1 VNTCLPVGIKVNIK
15 FSRNQFNWIFVFEK
29 NYYLLS
35 VNFYLKMSLLSV
47 LGFGNEKI
55 KQALRQGA
63 VVIDIRTAA
72 DFDRGKVRGSINI
85 PIDRININLKRVVQM
100 NKPIVICSN
109 SDSENDRVIDVLKA
123 NGVKEIYNGGNWTKL
138 WRMMRSL

>member
-1 VNTCLPVGIKVNIK
+1 MWADRVL
-15 FSRNQFNWIFVFEK
+15 FMQK

-35 VNFYLKMSLLSV
+35 VNFYLEMSLLSV
-47 LGFGNEKI
+47 LGIGNGKI
-55 KQALRQGA
+55 KDALRRGA

-72 DFDRGKVRGSINI
+72 EFDRGKVRDSINI
-85 PIDRININLKRVVQM
+85 PVDRININLRRIVQM
-100 NKPIVICSN
+100 SGPIIICSG
-109 SDSENDRVIDVLKA
+109 SDSENERVIDVLKA

>member
-1 VNTCLPVGIKVNIK
+1 
-15 FSRNQFNWIFVFEK
+15 
-29 NYYLLS
+29 
-35 VNFYLKMSLLSV
+35 MSLLSL

-55 KQALRQGA
+55 KEALRRGA
-63 VVIDIRTAA
+63 IIIDIRTAA
-72 DFDRGKVRGSINI
+72 EFDRGKVRDSVNI
-85 PIDRININLKRVVQM
+85 PIDRININLKRIVQM

-138 WRMMRSL
+138 WRMMRSV